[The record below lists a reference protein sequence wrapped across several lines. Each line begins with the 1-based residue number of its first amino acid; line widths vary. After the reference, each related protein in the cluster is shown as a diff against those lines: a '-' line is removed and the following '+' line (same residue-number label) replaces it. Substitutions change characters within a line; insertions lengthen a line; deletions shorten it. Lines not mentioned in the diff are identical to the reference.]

1 MLILSQFWCKT
12 IDFQQRGLKF
22 FIIILY
28 QVEIKF
34 WLLLFELRPG
44 LVAWWLP
51 QTVAILEYLDIPT
64 YFMSG
69 QTNNKQRSSYIALG
83 ATRQYTSHS
92 DSLVREMVQL

>member
-1 MLILSQFWCKT
+1 MMVTLDCGNTRISRL
-12 IDFQQRGLKF
+12 D
-22 FIIILY
+22 
-28 QVEIKF
+28 
-34 WLLLFELRPG
+34 PG
-44 LVAWWLP
+44 N
-51 QTVAILEYLDIPT
+51 